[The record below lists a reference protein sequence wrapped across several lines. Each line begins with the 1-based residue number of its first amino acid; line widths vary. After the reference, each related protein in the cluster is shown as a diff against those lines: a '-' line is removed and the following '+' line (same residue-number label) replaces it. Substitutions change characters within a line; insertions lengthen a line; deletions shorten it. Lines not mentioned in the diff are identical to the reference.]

1 MGWGGHVLKHY
12 GRSIVIGV
20 IVLALSACDQPPPA
34 SSAPSLKSVK
44 VLAVAPAG
52 EAGARSFSGVLAP
65 AETTRLAFSIS
76 GRLVDVPLREGES
89 FAAGAVVARLDDLD
103 ISREITS
110 ARARLSAAR
119 SRLAEADNN
128 YARQKTLAD
137 RGLVARATL
146 DQIVRERDTASADLK
161 VAQTELQ
168 IAQDRLIKTRLV
180 AARAGVVTRLVAKQ
194 YEEVAAGAAVYEVG
208 SGENL
213 EAEVLV
219 PEQIVTLL
227 KLGAPVNVRVP
238 GLGDATVAA
247 TIAEIG
253 AGADSGNAF
262 RVKAR
267 LAATPPAARSGMTAV
282 LALDLGAEAQ
292 PSFDIPTSAL
302 AFENILTA
310 PGVGAEA
317 RVYVLDEQVQR
328 VDKRTVRIAGLHGSR
343 VLVDDGLRPG
353 DLVVVAGVAFLDD
366 GMPARRWSPP
376 E

>member
-1 MGWGGHVLKHY
+1 MYKQY
-12 GRSIVIGV
+12 GRTIALAV
-20 IVLALSACDQPPPA
+20 IVLVLSACDQPPPVIDT
-34 SSAPSLKSVK
+34 PPLKAVK

-52 EAGARSFSGVLAP
+52 AAGARSFSGVLAP

-89 FAAGAVVARLDDLD
+89 FAAGTVVARLDDLD

-168 IAQDRLIKTRLV
+168 IAQDRLTKTRLI
-180 AARAGVVTRLVAKQ
+180 AARAGVVTRLVARQ
-194 YEEVAAGAAVYEVG
+194 FEEVAAGAAVYEVG

-227 KLGAPVNVRVP
+227 KSGAPVDVRIP
-238 GLGDATVAA
+238 GLGDATIAA

-253 AGADSGNAF
+253 AVADSGNAF

-282 LALDLGAEAQ
+282 LDLDIGTEAQ
-292 PSFDIPTSAL
+292 TSFDIPTSAL
-302 AFENILTA
+302 AFENILSE
-310 PGVGAEA
+310 PGVGTEA
-317 RVYVLDEQVQR
+317 RVYVLDEQAQR
-328 VDKRTVRIAGLHGSR
+328 VGRRTVRIAGLHGSR
-343 VLVDDGLRPG
+343 VLVADGLQPG

>member
-1 MGWGGHVLKHY
+1 MSKQSRRGIAISLVVVL
-12 GRSIVIGV
+12 
-20 IVLALSACDQPPPA
+20 LSACDRPPPTTA
-34 SSAPSLKSVK
+34 VPPLKSVK
-44 VLAVAPAG
+44 VLAVAPTG
-52 EAGARSFSGVLAP
+52 ETGARSFSGVLAP

-76 GRLVDVPLREGES
+76 GRLVDVPLREGERFS
-89 FAAGAVVARLDDLD
+89 AGTVVARLDDLD

-119 SRLAEADNN
+119 SRLAEAENN
-128 YARQKTLAD
+128 YSRQKTLAD

-146 DQIVRERDTASADLK
+146 DQIVRERDTAGADLK
-161 VAQTELQ
+161 VAQTDLQ
-168 IAQDRLIKTRLV
+168 IAQDRLTKTRLV

-208 SGENL
+208 SGESL

-227 KLGAPVNVRVP
+227 KLGAPVDVRVP
-238 GLGDATVAA
+238 GLGDETIAA

-253 AGADSGNAF
+253 AVADSGNAF

-282 LALDLGAEAQ
+282 LALDVGAEAQ
-292 PSFDIPTSAL
+292 TSFDIPTSAL
-302 AFENILTA
+302 AFEKIVTR
-310 PGVGAEA
+310 PGAGSEA
-317 RVYVLDEQVQR
+317 RVYVLDEQAQR
-328 VDKRTVRIAGLHGSR
+328 VGKRTVRIAGLYGNR
-343 VLVDDGLRPG
+343 VLVADGLESG
-353 DLVVVAGVAFLDD
+353 DLVVIAGVAFLDD

>member
-1 MGWGGHVLKHY
+1 LYKQY
-12 GRSIVIGV
+12 GRTIALAV
-20 IVLALSACDQPPPA
+20 IVLVLSGCDQPPPVIDT
-34 SSAPSLKSVK
+34 PPLKAVK

-52 EAGARSFSGVLAP
+52 AAGARSFSGVLAP

-89 FAAGAVVARLDDLD
+89 FAAGTVVARLDDLD

-128 YARQKTLAD
+128 YARQKPIAD

-146 DQIVRERDTASADLK
+146 EQIVRERDTASADLK

-168 IAQDRLIKTRLV
+168 IAQDRLTKTRLV
-180 AARAGVVTRLVAKQ
+180 AARAGVVTRLVARQ
-194 YEEVAAGAAVYEVG
+194 FEEVAAGAAVYEVG

-227 KLGAPVNVRVP
+227 KSGAPVDVRIP
-238 GLGDATVAA
+238 GLGDATIAA

-253 AGADSGNAF
+253 AVADSGNAF

-282 LALDLGAEAQ
+282 LDLDIGTEAQ
-292 PSFDIPTSAL
+292 TSFDIPTSAL
-302 AFENILTA
+302 AFENILSE
-310 PGVGAEA
+310 PGVGTEA
-317 RVYVLDEQVQR
+317 RVYVLDEQAQR
-328 VDKRTVRIAGLHGSR
+328 VGRRTVRIAGLHGSR
-343 VLVDDGLRPG
+343 VLVADGLQPG